1 MVMEVQPVA
10 DVDEKLDLTAL
21 RMFFK
26 ALELLGGPRKLIE
39 YRNLTWLPSLMEA
52 CYAIVLYNDYMK
64 SDTQIAE
71 FLGLTRNTVTQI
83 LRADPELF
91 RAKMEGQLDEKVKT
105 HTAGALAKIAYEEI
119 KQGRDNIQFMNFFME
134 KALEAVG
141 YTWPIEVLVRIKGVQ
156 FPAEKAVLTE
166 KLSGLEIKGV
176 PAAELLERI
185 PTDQYPV
192 NSPAQLL
199 HDLRVAL
206 EQN

>member
-1 MVMEVQPVA
+1 MVMEVRPIS

-64 SDTQIAE
+64 TDTQIAE

-83 LRADPELF
+83 LRADPELV
-91 RAKMEGQLDEKVKT
+91 RAKLEGQLEEKVKT

-119 KQGRDNIQFMNFFME
+119 KQGRDNIQFMNFFMQ

-141 YTWPIEVLVRIKGVQ
+141 YTWPIEVLVRIKGLD
-156 FPAEKAVLTE
+156 FPASREALQQRLE
-166 KLSGLEIKGV
+166 GLAIQEV
-176 PAAELLERI
+176 TVSELLNRI
-185 PTDQYPV
+185 PEERFPI
-192 NSPAQLL
+192 NSPADLL
-199 HDLRVAL
+199 HELRQAL
-206 EQN
+206 EAK

>member
-1 MVMEVQPVA
+1 MVMEVRPLT

-64 SDTQIAE
+64 TDTQIAE

-83 LRADPELF
+83 LRADPELV
-91 RAKMEGQLDEKVKT
+91 RAKLAGQLEEKVKT
-105 HTAGALAKIAYEEI
+105 HTAGALAKIAYQEI
-119 KQGRDNIQFMNFFME
+119 QQGRDNIQFMNYFMQ

-141 YTWPIEVLVRIKGVQ
+141 YTWPIEVLVRIKGLD
-156 FPAEKAVLTE
+156 FPASQVALQERLRGLSIQGRLAEAVLSRIPQE
-166 KLSGLEIKGV
+166 RFPINS
-176 PAAELLERI
+176 PAELLHE
-185 PTDQYPV
+185 
-192 NSPAQLL
+192 
-199 HDLRVAL
+199 LRQVLSSA
-206 EQN
+206 

>member
-1 MVMEVQPVA
+1 MEVQPVTE
-10 DVDEKLDLTAL
+10 VDEKLDLTAL

-64 SDTQIAE
+64 TDTQIAE

-91 RAKMEGQLDEKVKT
+91 RAKMEGQLEEKVKT

-141 YTWPIEVLVRIKGVQ
+141 YTWPIEVLVRIKGVP
-156 FPAEKAVLTE
+156 FPVEKTVLQE
-166 KLSGLEIKGV
+166 KLAGLQIKER
-176 PAAELLERI
+176 PAAELLEKI
-185 PTDQYPV
+185 PAEKYPL
-192 NSPAQLL
+192 NSPAELL
-199 HDLRVAL
+199 HELRIAL
-206 EQN
+206 EQAN